1 MLSSTTQRGSA
12 YTEGGIQVASKRI
25 VGIVDLVRS
34 RFPELE
40 DPEEAVLDGAVLI
53 NGVVVRNLRSRFP
66 SESAVKIDQPKTLRG
81 SKKLAAAIDAFEI
94 PVEGRIALDL
104 GASSGGFTS
113 VLIERGAA
121 AVYAVDVGYGQLLG
135 SLRQNP
141 RVHNLER
148 TNLADVTAELL
159 GAPVD
164 LMTVDLSYLSL
175 ANAIGQVER
184 VEFAAGADLIA
195 LVKPMFE
202 LGLGAMPTDQ
212 EGLDAAVELATAG
225 VERLPWSVRGLIRSP
240 VQGSRGA
247 IEFLLHA
254 VRT

>member
-1 MLSSTTQRGSA
+1 
-12 YTEGGIQVASKRI
+12 
-25 VGIVDLVRS
+25 
-34 RFPELE
+34 
-40 DPEEAVLDGAVLI
+40 
-53 NGVVVRNLRSRFP
+53 
-66 SESAVKIDQPKTLRG
+66 
-81 SKKLAAAIDAFEI
+81 
-94 PVEGRIALDL
+94 
-104 GASSGGFTS
+104 
-113 VLIERGAA
+113 
-121 AVYAVDVGYGQLLG
+121 
-135 SLRQNP
+135 
-141 RVHNLER
+141 
-148 TNLADVTAELL
+148 
-159 GAPVD
+159 
-164 LMTVDLSYLSL
+164 MTVDLSYLSL

-225 VERLPWSVRGLIRSP
+225 VERLPWSVQGLIRSP

>member
-1 MLSSTTQRGSA
+1 
-12 YTEGGIQVASKRI
+12 VASKQTQRI
-25 VGIVDLVRS
+25 VGIVDLVRR
-34 RFPELE
+34 RFPDLE
-40 DPEEAVLDGAVLI
+40 TPEEAVQDGAVLV
-53 NGVVVRNLRSRFP
+53 NGVVVRNLRSRF
-66 SESAVKIDQPKTLRG
+66 SHDAAIKIDQPKTLRG
-81 SKKLAAAIDAFEI
+81 AKKLAAAIDAFEI
-94 PVEGRIALDL
+94 AVQGRTALDL

-113 VLIERGAA
+113 VLVERGAA
-121 AVYAVDVGYGQLLG
+121 AVHAVDVGHGQLLG

-164 LMTVDLSYLSL
+164 LMTADLSYLSL
-175 ANAIGQVER
+175 AKAIGQVER

-202 LGLGAMPTDQ
+202 LGLGALPTD
-212 EGLDAAVELATAG
+212 EDSFTAAVDLAVAG
-225 VERLPWSVRGLIRSP
+225 VERLPWSVRGVIRSP
-240 VQGSRGA
+240 VLGNRGA

-254 VRT
+254 VRTDAPR